1 MVALCI
7 TGAESGR
14 PAVAEVAVTAC
25 AALTIACTH
34 HRTEPYRPGD
44 AKESGA
50 SLVSR
55 AYDAVWPQLIAPIT
69 HPNTTRVLLIRM
81 EA

>member
-1 MVALCI
+1 MVALSI

-34 HRTEPYRPGD
+34 HQTEPYRPGD
-44 AKESGA
+44 EKGTET

-55 AYDAVWPQLIAPIT
+55 TDDAVRPQFITPII
-69 HPNTTRVLLIRM
+69 HPNNTVAQDG

>member
-1 MVALCI
+1 MVALSI

-34 HRTEPYRPGD
+34 HRTEPHRPED
-44 AKESGA
+44 EKESGT

-55 AYDAVWPQLIAPIT
+55 TDDAVRPQPIIPIT
-69 HPNTTRVLLIRM
+69 HPDNTRVLLIRM